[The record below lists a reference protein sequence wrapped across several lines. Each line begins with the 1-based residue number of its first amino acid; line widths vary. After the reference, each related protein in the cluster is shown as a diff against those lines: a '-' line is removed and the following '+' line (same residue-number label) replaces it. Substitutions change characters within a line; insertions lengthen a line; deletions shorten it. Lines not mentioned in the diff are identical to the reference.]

1 MPATLNKKGD
11 DVDWTGSHI
20 FLLSL
25 IGMGTIAL
33 IWVFVELLI
42 NLFI

>member
-1 MPATLNKKGD
+1 MSAIVQKKEDGFE
-11 DVDWTGSHI
+11 WTGSQV

-25 IGMGTIAL
+25 IGMGAISL